1 MSTCRLDKY
10 PSTTRI
16 LHKAALSSDWSRL
29 DLSPGN
35 YYFGQ
40 TIHIRVAKALAV
52 ALLINTPSTVRP
64 RPPPRTK
71 TVGIYLDVLP

>member
-52 ALLINTPSTVRP
+52 ALFIKHAIHGAPAPTPRS
-64 RPPPRTK
+64 K
-71 TVGIYLDVLP
+71 TVGIYLDVMP